1 VSDSNRLAQAGL
13 LVDALSEGD
22 ARTVELMLGE
32 AEWVIAEEHPD
43 SRTLTDL
50 PAILAYLEEWATN
63 FEGLTFTP
71 ERYEARPGGVVALG
85 VVSGRART
93 SGMDLEV
100 PLALVISTTGGTVT
114 RVAEFL
120 DHDRALA
127 AVGSGRQ

>member
-1 VSDSNRLAQAGL
+1 MSDSNRLAQARL
-13 LVDALSEGD
+13 LVDALAEGET
-22 ARTVELMLGE
+22 RTVELMLGE

-50 PAILAYLEEWATN
+50 PSILAYLDDWTTN
-63 FEGLTFTP
+63 FEDLTFTP
-71 ERYEARPGGVVALG
+71 ERYEARPGAVVALG

-93 SGMDLEV
+93 SGMDLEG
-100 PLALVISTTGGTVT
+100 PLALVISTVDGTVT

-127 AVGSGRQ
+127 ATGS